1 MWWGIQRSE
10 RFPNQDLNTRRFPN
24 HLQLME
30 RKTKIII
37 EKDTDGWFVAS
48 APALPGFHTQ
58 ARTLDELNERILEVA
73 SLWTDVDSKLLRS
86 KFSNTLWLALSC
98 VSLFVSV
105 SCTTVKY
112 PKPTAE
118 ELKMAQGFVPPKDKA
133 LIVAYRSPSAA
144 PFARSVPTGVWID
157 GKPHGATK
165 AGTFVVVPTA
175 KGTHNVD
182 LFCDSGDAEQSFKLK
197 VSPGDVIFFRQH
209 VENTTTG
216 TMLVPSGGTQVQAPV
231 AGMRIY
237 ATRVN
242 DSVGRKEVSQCV
254 QSGNSGKV
262 SVSTWP

>member
-1 MWWGIQRSE
+1 
-10 RFPNQDLNTRRFPN
+10 
-24 HLQLME
+24 ME

-37 EKDTDGWFVAS
+37 EKDTDGWFVTS
-48 APALPGFHTQ
+48 APSLPGFHTQ
-58 ARTLDELNERILEVA
+58 ARTFDELNKRILETA
-73 SLWTDVDSKLLRS
+73 SLWTDANPQLVRF

-98 VSLFVSV
+98 VSLFVCV
-105 SCTTVKY
+105 SCTSVKY

-133 LIVAYRSPSAA
+133 LIVAYRSPSAV
-144 PFARSVPTGVWID
+144 PFARSLPTGVWID

-165 AGTFVVVPTA
+165 AGTFVVVSTS
-175 KGTHNVD
+175 KGTHSVD
-182 LFCDSGDAEQSFKLK
+182 LFCNSGNAEQSFDVK

-209 VENTTTG
+209 VENTTNG
-216 TMLVPSGGTQVQAPV
+216 TMLVPAGGAFIQAPA
-231 AGMRIY
+231 AGMRVY

-242 DSVGRKEVSQCV
+242 ESVGRKEVSQCV